1 MRRMHSL
8 FTDFIVLMPL
18 KVKEL
23 RVRAEEISR
32 TSQIYLQV
40 CIVLQLL
47 FSRYI
52 DLFSSMYLVYCVF
65 LFLILQLKK

>member
-40 CIVLQLL
+40 
-47 FSRYI
+47 
-52 DLFSSMYLVYCVF
+52 
-65 LFLILQLKK
+65 